1 MAAIER
7 HLDASIK
14 RNRAIA
20 QEALARAIEAL
31 ENDDLRTAQAEAA
44 CAAACL
50 SRARVSLGALHTV
63 IMDETQAYLDA
74 IGSNI

>member
-14 RNRAIA
+14 RNKAIA
-20 QEALARAIEAL
+20 KEALERAIEAFA
-31 ENDDLRTAQAEAA
+31 NDDLRTAQAEAA

-63 IMDETQAYLDA
+63 IMDEAQAYLDA
-74 IGSNI
+74 RGLNI